1 MVRIYKGITLE
12 KKIIVTGLNLAIKY
26 IKNVENEIID

>member
-12 KKIIVTGLNLAIKY
+12 KKGIATGLNLATKY
-26 IKNVENEIID
+26 IKNRERNN

>member
-12 KKIIVTGLNLAIKY
+12 KKELQQVLIWQLNILKI
-26 IKNVENEIID
+26 ENEIID